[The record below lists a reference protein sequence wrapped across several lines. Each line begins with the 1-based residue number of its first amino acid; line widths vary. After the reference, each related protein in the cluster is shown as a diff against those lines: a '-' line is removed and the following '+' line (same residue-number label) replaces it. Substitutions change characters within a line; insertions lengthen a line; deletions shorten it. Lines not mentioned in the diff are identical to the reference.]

1 MSNGF
6 YAHTPSKHDPNTNP
20 NLWHELKEHL
30 NDVADR
36 AEGFARKI
44 GAERIAYYVGLWHDL
59 GKYNPE
65 FQAFLQQCDRA
76 EKAGQKKPTT
86 KVPHA
91 IYGAILA
98 KELLNHDYLSFMIAG
113 HHTGLADRVEL
124 KSKLND
130 PNLQQVYSTVIQLA
144 ELEIPDLKK
153 IPKLN
158 APLKAVIKD
167 KVALG
172 LFLRL
177 VFSCLI
183 DADRLDTE
191 KFDNLDQYQQR
202 EIRANAVTL
211 EQLWQTFQKKQ
222 LEFVKSPSP
231 AAAEVN
237 LVRTEVYENCLT
249 AAEKPPGVFRLCVP
263 TGGGKTRSGLA
274 FALKHANFHNQD
286 RVMFDRVIFAVP
298 YTSIIDQTVQVYRD
312 EIFKELGA
320 EALLEHHS
328 SIEPER
334 KPNKDKDRRDQQDE
348 QLENDEIFNRERTQ
362 AKLATQ
368 NWDAKLIVTTTVQLF
383 DSLFSHK
390 TGKCRKLHNI
400 VNSVIVLDEVQTLPI
415 ELLSPIVAILKELVD
430 RYNVTIVLCTATQ
443 PALAL
448 DTPYFQNAFKPEEV
462 RDIIPP
468 ELAIEHFKK
477 LRRVD
482 YQIPQAG
489 EIWTWQQLVDDLPPQ
504 SSALVVLNT
513 RRDAL
518 AVMDALDLKKDDSP
532 DSIAFGVSGSI
543 EQRVAVS
550 VVQSKTLHLS
560 TLLCGKHR
568 QVVLAEV
575 KRRLKAK
582 EFCRLISTQ
591 VVEAGVDLDFPW
603 VYRALGPLD
612 RIVQA
617 AGRCNR
623 SGQLRNEL
631 GEPINGRVVIFDPA
645 EGSKPPAGEYT
656 RALNKTRSLLQ
667 AVDFNPEKLHTPDIF
682 QDYFQDLYMKL
693 NLDKKGIIKLHDD
706 CNYRTIGEEF
716 KLIDDYTMPVVI
728 EYDDH
733 VAKRLRELAY
743 RNICAEDRAF
753 LQPYMVN
760 IPKRLFE
767 KSDSCREVKAGMDL
781 WRWIGL
787 YDSIRGIPLGL
798 DSSIDPGFLIW

>member
-1 MSNGF
+1 MSDKF
-6 YAHTPSKHDPNTNP
+6 YAHTPSDHDPNK
-20 NLWHELKEHL
+20 WHELDEHL
-30 NDVADR
+30 HQVADR
-36 AEGFARKI
+36 AKRAGQKI
-44 GAERIAYYVGLWHDL
+44 GADQIASYIGLWHDL
-59 GKYNPE
+59 GKYNPA
-65 FQAFLQQCDRA
+65 FQDFLRQCNQA
-76 EKAGQKKPTT
+76 KKAGQKPPSI

-98 KELLNHDYLSFMIAG
+98 KELLGNSYLSLLIAS
-113 HHTGLADRVEL
+113 HHTGLVDMADL

-130 PNLQQVYSTVIQLA
+130 PDVQQVYLNIVQSA
-144 ELEIPDLKK
+144 ESEIPNLKK

-158 APLKAVIKD
+158 APLKAVINN

-191 KFDNLDQYQQR
+191 KFADPPQYQLRQDR
-202 EIRANAVTL
+202 IDAVTL
-211 EQLWQTFQKKQ
+211 EQLWQIFEKKQ
-222 LEFVKSPSP
+222 LEFVSIPS
-231 AAAEVN
+231 AAADKVN
-237 LVRTEVYENCLT
+237 IVRAEVYQSCLT
-249 AAEKPPGVFRLCVP
+249 AAKEEPGIFRLCVP

-274 FALKHANFHNQD
+274 FALKHAKLHNK
-286 RVMFDRVIFAVP
+286 DRVIFAVP
-298 YTSIIDQTVQVYRD
+298 YTSIIDQTAQVYRD
-312 EIFKELGA
+312 EIFQELGA
-320 EALLEHHS
+320 AALLEHHS
-328 SIEPER
+328 AIEPER
-334 KPNKDKDRRDQQDE
+334 QPSKNKDRQEQQDE
-348 QLENDEIFNRERTQ
+348 QLENDENFQQERTQ

-383 DSLFSHK
+383 ESLFSHK

-415 ELLSPIVAILKELVD
+415 NLLSPIVAILQELVD

-443 PALAL
+443 PALAV
-448 DTPYFQNAFKPEEV
+448 DTPYFKNAFKPEEV
-462 RDIIPP
+462 RDIIPDT
-468 ELAIEHFKK
+468 LAINHFKE
-477 LRRVD
+477 LRRAD
-482 YQIPQAG
+482 YEIPKAG
-489 EIWTWQQLVDDLPPQ
+489 ETWTWQQLVDDLPQ
-504 SSALVVLNT
+504 HSSALVVLNT

-518 AVMDALDLKKDDSP
+518 AVLDALGVEK
-532 DSIAFGVSGSI
+532 DSIPGAI
-543 EQRVAVS
+543 KQRVAAS
-550 VVQSKTLHLS
+550 LTKSGTLHLS

-591 VVEAGVDLDFPW
+591 VVEAGVDLDFPL

-623 SGQLRNEL
+623 SGQLKNEL

-645 EGSKPPAGEYT
+645 EGSKPPAGEYA

-667 AVDFNPEKLHTPDIF
+667 DPTFNPEQLHEPDIF
-682 QDYFQDLYMKL
+682 QEYFQELYMVL
-693 NLDKKGIIKLHDD
+693 ELDKKGIIKLHDD
-706 CNYRTIGEEF
+706 CSYRKVGEEF
-716 KLIDDYTMPVVI
+716 KLIEDHTMPVVI

-733 VAKRLRELAY
+733 VAKRLRDISY
-743 RNICAEDRAF
+743 RGICAEDRTF

-767 KSDSCREVKAGMDL
+767 KSDSCQEVKAGQDL
-781 WRWIGL
+781 WKWMGL
-787 YDSIRGIPLGL
+787 YDSIRGIPLEWDGL
-798 DSSIDPGFLIW
+798 IDPGFLSW

>member
-1 MSNGF
+1 MSTKF
-6 YAHTPSKHDPNTNP
+6 SAHTPSDYDPSK
-20 NLWHELKEHL
+20 WHELDKHL
-30 NDVADR
+30 YEVADK
-36 AEGFARKI
+36 ASGFSQKI
-44 GAERIAYYVGLWHDL
+44 GAGKIAYYVGLWHDL
-59 GKYNPE
+59 GKYNPG
-65 FQAFLQQCDRA
+65 FQAFLQKCDQA
-76 EKAGQKKPTT
+76 KKANQKSPST

-98 KELLNHDYLSFMIAG
+98 KELLNHDYLSFLIAG
-113 HHTGLADRVEL
+113 HHAGLSDQADL
-124 KSKLND
+124 QSKLSD
-130 PNLQQVYSTVIQLA
+130 PNIKQVYSTTIQLA
-144 ELEIPDLKK
+144 ESEIPNLRK

-158 APLKAVIKD
+158 APLKAVLND

-191 KFDNLDQYQQR
+191 KFDNLPRYQER
-202 EIRANAVTL
+202 EARANAVTL

-222 LEFVKSPSP
+222 LEFVNEPS
-231 AAAEVN
+231 AATDKVN

-249 AAEKPPGVFRLCVP
+249 AAENTPGVFRLCVP

-274 FALKHANFHNQD
+274 FALKHATFHRLNHQPT
-286 RVMFDRVIFAVP
+286 FDRVIFAVP
-298 YTSIIDQTVQVYRD
+298 YTSIIDQTAQVYRD

-320 EALLEHHS
+320 AALLEHHS

-334 KPNKDKDRRDQQDE
+334 KPSKNPDQRDQQDE
-348 QLENDEIFNRERTQ
+348 QLESDEIFNRERTQ

-415 ELLSPIVAILKELVD
+415 ELLSPIVAIMKELVN

-443 PALAL
+443 PALAIN
-448 DTPYFQNAFKPEEV
+448 TPYFENAFKPEEV
-462 RDIIPP
+462 RDIIPH
-468 ELAIEHFKK
+468 ELAIEHFTK

-482 YQIPQAG
+482 YQIPLAG
-489 EIWTWQQLVDDLPPQ
+489 ETWTWQQLVDDLPH

-518 AVMDALDLKKDDSP
+518 AVMDALGVKKDDSP
-532 DSIAFGVSGSI
+532 ESVAFGVSGSI
-543 EQRVAVS
+543 AQRVAVS

-575 KRRLKAK
+575 KRRLRDN

-591 VVEAGVDLDFPW
+591 VVEAGVDLDFPL

-623 SGQLRNEL
+623 LGRLENEL
-631 GEPINGRVVIFDPA
+631 GELINGRVVIFDPS
-645 EGSKPPAGEYT
+645 EGSKAPAGEYT
-656 RALNKTRSLLQ
+656 HALNKTRSLLQ
-667 AVDFNPEKLHTPDIF
+667 DPKFNLEQLHEPDIF
-682 QDYFQDLYMKL
+682 EEYFQDLYMKL
-693 NLDKKGIIKLHDD
+693 DLDKKGIIPLHDY
-706 CNYRTIGEEF
+706 CKYRTIGEEF
-716 KLIDDYTMPVVI
+716 KLIDDHTMPVVI
-728 EYDDH
+728 EYDDD
-733 VAKRLRELAY
+733 VTQRLRALAH
-743 RNICAEDRAF
+743 RSICAEDRAF

-781 WRWIGL
+781 WKWIGL
-787 YDSIRGIPLGL
+787 YDSIRGIPLEL